1 MNVDEILSVIGTP
14 IVEDLIRLDG
24 KPLDLSLPK
33 HLVKAAPWDDWL
45 DEDEEDIRIIDFGES
60 FPKNTRVES
69 LAQPGQLRVPETVF
83 VGSFDYRVDLWRA
96 GCVVSGSPRSGSCC
110 VLERAFD

>member
-1 MNVDEILSVIGTP
+1 MNVDGILAVIGTP

-33 HLVKAAPWDDWL
+33 HLVKAASWDDWL

-83 VGSFDYRVDLWRA
+83 VGSFDYRVDLWRV
-96 GCVVSGSPRSGSCC
+96 GCIVGYLRTPWKRTSG
-110 VLERAFD
+110 